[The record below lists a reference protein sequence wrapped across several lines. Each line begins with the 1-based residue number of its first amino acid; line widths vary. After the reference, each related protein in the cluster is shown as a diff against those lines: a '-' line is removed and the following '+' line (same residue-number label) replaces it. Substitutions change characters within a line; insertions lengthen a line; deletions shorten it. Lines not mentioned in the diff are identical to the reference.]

1 MLLPCEVAVKAVI
14 PAIRSAIARELTQ
27 SHGLKQQKV
36 AELLG
41 ITQTA
46 VSKYTRFYRGT
57 VIEVQR
63 IDEANVIIEETVT
76 SLANGQMDKYQLA
89 QQLCVICGII
99 REKGVMCELCS
110 ISDPTIDNSK
120 CLACCPNHHNHIR
133 TRR

>member
-1 MLLPCEVAVKAVI
+1 VLLPCEVAVKSVI

-27 SHGLKQQKV
+27 SHGLKQQEV

-63 IDEANVIIEETVT
+63 IDEANLVLKETVT
-76 SLANGQMDKYQLA
+76 SLANGQMDKYELA
-89 QQLCVICGII
+89 QQLCIICGII
-99 REKGVMCELCS
+99 RKKGVMCELCS

-120 CLACCPNHHNHIR
+120 CLACCPNGHKITHIR
-133 TRR
+133 